1 MGSYGL
7 PALQVRPPE
16 QPDLLGNLS
25 KIAQLRQM
33 QQQGQMGQIQL
44 QQAQQQQSEDQAFH
58 QTMQKYGGD
67 IQKALPEL
75 MQVAPSHGMKVQQQL
90 MEWQKAS
97 TEEKAKKVE
106 TSLKQMQGLGQL
118 ASTVKDPQS
127 YQAAI
132 TQAMQGGLLDQQTG
146 QSLLSQGYDPNTV
159 EQMKQQAVSVQQQLE
174 NKQKELTLQL
184 EKEKQAQTEKHQTAQ
199 EQHQTAQEQIAIRG
213 QNMETARSKYTQSQ
227 ENARQKFQQSQE
239 NMRSANTQAQE
250 NYRATAKADK
260 PTADEKKRADLGQNL
275 NENLD
280 QLEEIVN
287 RRPDLFGPAAG
298 RLTKAREWLGTSDP
312 DIGALQTIEHQ
323 LGMVQQ
329 STHGMRSAIG
339 VQTAANSLVNNF
351 KNSPEAMKA
360 SIQAARKSAAT
371 FLGNANPGT
380 SGTPEPVKGGAR
392 DLGAAPAGKGEGAT
406 GTLPDGTKVVIKGGR
421 IVTQ

>member
-25 KIAQLRQM
+25 KIAQLRNM

-90 MEWQKAS
+90 MEWEKAS

-159 EQMKQQAVSVQQQLE
+159 EQMKQQAVTVQQQLE
-174 NKQKELTLQL
+174 N
-184 EKEKQAQTEKHQTAQ
+184 QA
-199 EQHQTAQEQIAIRG
+199 
-213 QNMETARSKYTQSQ
+213 
-227 ENARQKFQQSQE
+227 
-239 NMRSANTQAQE
+239 
-250 NYRATAKADK
+250 
-260 PTADEKKRADLGQNL
+260 KRADAPARKREASANREAPDSTGTAPDGARANSYTRPEYGDCAQQIHPVSR
-275 NENLD
+275 ECAA
-280 QLEEIVN
+280 EI
-287 RRPDLFGPAAG
+287 PAI
-298 RLTKAREWLGTSDP
+298 AREH
-312 DIGALQTIEHQ
+312 AQ
-323 LGMVQQ
+323 
-329 STHGMRSAIG
+329 R
-339 VQTAANSLVNNF
+339 
-351 KNSPEAMKA
+351 
-360 SIQAARKSAAT
+360 
-371 FLGNANPGT
+371 
-380 SGTPEPVKGGAR
+380 
-392 DLGAAPAGKGEGAT
+392 
-406 GTLPDGTKVVIKGGR
+406 
-421 IVTQ
+421 